1 MKKSRVSMIVLFVV
15 MAAGA
20 VRAEDKAFVDKF
32 DVDEKN
38 FVSSGRNKYFILE
51 PGFQWEYADD
61 DEKLVITVL
70 DETKK
75 VGNVETRIIEERE
88 SKDGK
93 LVEVSRNYFA
103 IDKTT
108 NNVYYFGEDVDMY
121 KDGKVTNH
129 EGSWLAGTNGAKYG
143 LVMPAD
149 PKVGDRYY
157 QEIAP
162 GVALDRFE
170 VKSITESKKTPAGK
184 FEHVLKTEETSGLNP
199 KEKEYKYYAPDVG
212 QIIDGGQKLV
222 KYGQT
227 KK

>member
-1 MKKSRVSMIVLFVV
+1 MHLSLTWTGMLILVLATGV
-15 MAAGA
+15 A
-20 VRAEDKAFVDKF
+20 RTEDKAFVDTF
-32 DVDEKN
+32 SVDEKN

-51 PGFQWEYADD
+51 PGFQWIYEDD

-75 VGNVETRIIEERE
+75 VGNVEARIIEERE
-88 SKDGK
+88 SKGDK

-108 NNVYYFGEDVDMY
+108 NNVYYFGEDVDRY
-121 KDGKVTNH
+121 KDGKVSNH
-129 EGSWLAGTNGAKYG
+129 EGSWLAGTNGAKFG
-143 LVMPAD
+143 LVMAAE

-157 QEIAP
+157 QEVAP
-162 GVALDRFE
+162 GVALDRAE
-170 VKSITESKKTPAGK
+170 VKSITEKKKTPAGQ
-184 FEHVLKTEETSGLNP
+184 FEHVLKTEETSGVNS

-212 QIIDGGQKLV
+212 QILDENLKLV